1 MIVRILAEGQYDLEG
16 PTLHELKLLDQRL
29 FAAVAG
35 SDPAEYRAA
44 FDDVLALVRSGR
56 RIPDEQLTE
65 SDLALPAADTD
76 LAGARRLFTPEG

>member
-1 MIVRILAEGQYDLEG
+1 MIVRILAEGQYDMEG
-16 PTLHELKLLDQRL
+16 PALHDLKLLDQRL

-56 RIPDEQLTE
+56 CIPVDHLTE
-65 SDLALPAADTD
+65 SDLVLPAADTD
-76 LAGARRLFTPEG
+76 LAGARRLFAPEG